1 MTYIPR
7 QTTDDN
13 FEHCAKALLPFAV
26 FNVSQLEKW
35 NIRLRDPYFPD
46 AAIPEWDGVKVSDVL
61 NAIMI
66 CAEVA
71 MAFSVERYGKMKIRV
86 PCGRE
91 VVS

>member
-1 MTYIPR
+1 MNYIPR
-7 QTTDDN
+7 TTADQN

-26 FNVSQLEKW
+26 FSVSQLDQD
-35 NIRLRDPYFPD
+35 NISLMCG
-46 AAIPEWDGVKVSDVL
+46 EWELDERWHGVERSDVL

-66 CAEVA
+66 CAEIA